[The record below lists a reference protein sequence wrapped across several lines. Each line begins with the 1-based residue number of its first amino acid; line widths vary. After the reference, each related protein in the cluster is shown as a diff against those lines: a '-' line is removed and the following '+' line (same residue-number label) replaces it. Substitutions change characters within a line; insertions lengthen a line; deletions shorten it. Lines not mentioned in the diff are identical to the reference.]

1 MIILVLHICCNSI
14 NFELKRIISYSR
26 LYISFRITND
36 FFMNREN
43 SIHCINRH
51 LYNVLLS
58 ELRTLE
64 TKCNRITAEVS
75 EVKKMIALL
84 PPDIGTLISS
94 IERSAKEMHEQ
105 SIMHRKYVE
114 RCINGEPKIHLIRR
128 ADNGL

>member
-1 MIILVLHICCNSI
+1 
-14 NFELKRIISYSR
+14 
-26 LYISFRITND
+26 
-36 FFMNREN
+36 MNRKN

-94 IERSAKEMHEQ
+94 IERSEGNA
-105 SIMHRKYVE
+105 RTKYHAPEICGKV
-114 RCINGEPKIHLIRR
+114 H
-128 ADNGL
+128 

>member
-1 MIILVLHICCNSI
+1 
-14 NFELKRIISYSR
+14 
-26 LYISFRITND
+26 
-36 FFMNREN
+36 MNRKN

-128 ADNGL
+128 AVNGL